1 MKDRV
6 NRRRFMQTTSSAI
19 AASALASPSSPVSA
33 QSAGPLRVHVS
44 GGDLGRAKVEAY
56 LKPFQAETGISVTPM
71 FDDSSLAQVE
81 LMVNTKNITLD
92 VVVLAQN
99 SATIAASKGLLEQI
113 DYSIYQQDE
122 LAGIRDFCKA
132 PFAVGTLMYS
142 VAMVYNTKKFPA
154 DRPRPTSWAEFWD
167 VQKFPGVRALRT
179 GQTGAEGP
187 WEEALLADGVPADA
201 IYPMDI
207 DRIFSSLDKIKSHI
221 RRWYATGS
229 EIQQI
234 LRDGAAEIMSSYDG
248 RAQALIDQ
256 GAPLEINRNQAKL
269 IADFWGIP
277 KGGANVKSAQKFI
290 EFASR
295 ADRQAAFAKLIAY
308 GPTNVNA
315 FRLLPQDL
323 ARKLASHPD
332 YLGRSVLMNAKWYGE
347 AGSDGIANTVR
358 LRERWNDW
366 ILR

>member
-1 MKDRV
+1 MKGWVD
-6 NRRRFMQTTSSAI
+6 RRRFMQTSSSAI
-19 AASALASPSSPVSA
+19 AASALVSIGGPASA
-33 QSAGPLRVHVS
+33 QSSGPLRVHVS

-56 LKPFQAETGISVTPM
+56 LKPFEAETGISVTPI
-71 FDDSSLAQVE
+71 FDDSGLAQVE
-81 LMVNTKNITLD
+81 LMVNTKNVTID

-99 SATIAASKGLLEQI
+99 TATLAASKGLLEEI
-113 DYSIYQQDE
+113 DYSIYKQDE
-122 LAGIRDFCKA
+122 LSGLLDFCKP
-132 PFAVGTLMYS
+132 PFAVGTLIYS

-154 DRPRPTSWAEFWD
+154 DKQRPTSWAEFWD

-187 WEEALLADGVPADA
+187 WEEALLADGVAADA

-207 DRIFSSLDKIKSHI
+207 NRIFASLDKIKPHI

-234 LRDGAAEIMSSYDG
+234 MRDGAADIMSSYDG

-269 IADFWGIP
+269 IGDFWAIP
-277 KGGANVKSAQKFI
+277 KGGPNVKSAQKFI

-295 ADRQAAFAKLIAY
+295 ADRQAAFSKRIAY
-308 GPTNVNA
+308 GPTNINA
-315 FRLLPQDL
+315 FKLLPQEL
-323 ARKLASHPD
+323 GLKLASHPD
-332 YLGRSVLMNAKWYGE
+332 YLERSVRMNAKWYAE
-347 AGSDGIANTVR
+347 TGSDGVSNVAR
-358 LRERWNDW
+358 LRERWNDL